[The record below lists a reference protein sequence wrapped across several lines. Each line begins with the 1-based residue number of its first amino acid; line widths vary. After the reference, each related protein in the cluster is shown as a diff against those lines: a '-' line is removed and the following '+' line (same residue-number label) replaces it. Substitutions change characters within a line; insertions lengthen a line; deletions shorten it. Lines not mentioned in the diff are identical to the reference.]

1 MNAARLPEL
10 RPGDVVIMDNLSSH
24 KRADGFDALAHGRAF
39 VAGQVV
45 HDDDV
50 AGPQFGH
57 QDLRHIGLEPVAVD
71 RSVEHHRRNHAGHA
85 QPSDQRGRLAVAMRE
100 SHPQAFAPGA
110 AAMAAGHVGRGPRLI
125 DEDQAFRLQIE
136 LAVEPAPPLAQDV
149 GTVLLDRVPGLYGM
163 ARPFSPASDMMLV
176 LEEERSG
183 PMSIVILG
191 VDLGKNACSVVGVDS
206 AGAVVVRRSM
216 RRQTLVDYVAK
227 LPACVVA
234 MEACCGAHNLGRLF
248 AAHGHEIR
256 LMSPEYV
263 RPYVKA
269 QKNDD
274 RDAEGIAEAASRPT
288 MRFVELKTQEQLD
301 IQTLHRVRSRLVAE
315 RRSLINQLRAILLER
330 GTIFP
335 VGRRKLELGIDAL
348 LADEDTTLSPR
359 LRQLVGE
366 LRAEWRELDTRVEA
380 LNGEFVELARN
391 DAAARRLTSIP
402 GVGVLNATALIAAVG
417 DASSFAKARD
427 LGAWLGLVPRQ
438 HTTGGKPRLLGISKR
453 GNTYLRTLL
462 IHGARAALPSLARS
476 ETPLGRWLTGMIE
489 RGVHRN
495 AIVVA
500 LANKLARIA
509 WAALRKDATFERGY
523 PVAV

>member
-1 MNAARLPEL
+1 
-10 RPGDVVIMDNLSSH
+10 
-24 KRADGFDALAHGRAF
+24 
-39 VAGQVV
+39 
-45 HDDDV
+45 
-50 AGPQFGH
+50 
-57 QDLRHIGLEPVAVD
+57 
-71 RSVEHHRRNHAGHA
+71 
-85 QPSDQRGRLAVAMRE
+85 
-100 SHPQAFAPGA
+100 
-110 AAMAAGHVGRGPRLI
+110 
-125 DEDQAFRLQIE
+125 
-136 LAVEPAPPLAQDV
+136 
-149 GTVLLDRVPGLYGM
+149 
-163 ARPFSPASDMMLV
+163 MMLV
-176 LEEERSG
+176 FEKERSG

-191 VDLGKNACSVVGVDS
+191 VDLGKNACRVVGVDS
-206 AGAVVVRRSM
+206 AGAVVIRRSM
-216 RRQTLVDYVAK
+216 RRQTLIDYVAK

-234 MEACCGAHNLGRLF
+234 MEACCGAHHLGRLF
-248 AAHGHEIR
+248 AANGHEIR

-288 MRFVELKTQEQLD
+288 MRFVNLKSQDQLD

-335 VGRRKLELGIDAL
+335 VGRRKLELGIDGM

-359 LRQLVGE
+359 LLQLVGE
-366 LRAEWRELDTRVEA
+366 LRTEWRDLDARIEA
-380 LNGEFVELARN
+380 LNGEFIELARN

-438 HTTGGKPRLLGISKR
+438 HTTGGKPRMLGITKR

-462 IHGARAALPSLARS
+462 IHGARAALPSLSQS
-476 ETPLGRWLTGMIE
+476 ETPLGRWLKGMIE

-495 AIVVA
+495 AVVVA

-509 WAALRKDATFERGY
+509 WAALRKEATFERDY
-523 PVAV
+523 PITA